1 MSDDEALTTAL
12 AAVVASIGGDERDG
26 QLRMAQAV
34 AAALDG
40 DGHAVVQAGTGTGK
54 SVGYLVP
61 AALHA
66 TAADGGAVV
75 IATATIALQKQLVDR
90 DLPRVAEALG
100 PVIGRPLRFAVL
112 KGRNNYVCL
121 QKLHGA
127 PAEDESEALFDA
139 PRSALG
145 QQATAV
151 RAWAEGTTTGDRDEY
166 PDDIDPDDTP
176 EPAPLVTG

>member
-75 IATATIALQKQLVDR
+75 IACCLFVLDR
-90 DLPRVAEALG
+90 QQTVWRE
-100 PVIGRPLRFAVL
+100 LRA
-112 KGRNNYVCL
+112 
-121 QKLHGA
+121 A
-127 PAEDESEALFDA
+127 S
-139 PRSALG
+139 
-145 QQATAV
+145 
-151 RAWAEGTTTGDRDEY
+151 
-166 PDDIDPDDTP
+166 
-176 EPAPLVTG
+176 

>member
-90 DLPRVAEALG
+90 DLPRLADAVAPLLGRAPTFAL
-100 PVIGRPLRFAVL
+100 V
-112 KGRNNYVCL
+112 KGRRNYVCRH
-121 QKLHGA
+121 KLEGGY
-127 PAEDESEALFDA
+127 PDDGEALFGVEQVDA
-139 PRSALG
+139 AASRTGAEV
-145 QQATAV
+145 V
-151 RAWAEGTTTGDRDEY
+151 RLRDWAEH
-166 PDDIDPDDTP
+166 TP
-176 EPAPLVTG
+176 KIECRGLQGNGAWQCFATR